1 MSYFYRWA
9 EIPEEVHASQN
20 IKSDRI
26 TRKFIVGEKG
36 MSCLF
41 RFKDPMT
48 MKAHKHPHEQFSCIQ
63 FGRFR
68 FRVGGVEREVG
79 PGDVVHIPG
88 NVEHG
93 YDVLEPDSVDLEFYS
108 PVREDFLGPA
118 KP

>member
-1 MSYFYRWA
+1 MSYFFRWA

-68 FRVGGVEREVG
+68 FRVGGEEREVG

-88 NVEHG
+88 NVE
-93 YDVLEPDSVDLEFYS
+93 L
-108 PVREDFLGPA
+108 
-118 KP
+118 